1 MDELGRKVRVPIS
14 FSEAPL
20 MEKNLFY
27 VAVTRAKRV
36 LDLGLCSRLF
46 PSVDEETANTE
57 MSVAA

>member
-1 MDELGRKVRVPIS
+1 
-14 FSEAPL
+14 L